1 MAVKN
6 IDEKK
11 DIIDISYFYKE
22 NKKEEPTVQYI
33 ASDSFCDA
41 DDNPIEWTLKP
52 LSADEDALIREACTE
67 RKENRRTGII
77 NEIFDD
83 NKYLIALTARGVVF
97 PNLKD
102 KGLQSS
108 FGAQSET
115 TLLRKM
121 LNAGELQSLAL
132 KVIEVSGLDD
142 VEGSV
147 ADNERKA
154 ELLKNN

>member
-33 ASDSFCDA
+33 ASDSFCDSN
-41 DDNPIEWTLKP
+41 DNPIEWTIKP
-52 LSADEDALIREACTE
+52 VSADEDALIRESCTD
-67 RKENRRTGII
+67 RKENRRTGIM

-83 NKYLIALTARGVVF
+83 NKYLLGLTARGVVF

-102 KGLQSS
+102 KGLQGS

-115 TLLRKM
+115 TLLKKM
-121 LNAGELQSLAL
+121 LTAGELQSLAL

-142 VEGSV
+142 IEGTMN
-147 ADNERKA
+147 DNQRKT